1 METRERI
8 NSINDQD
15 GGDPRLLQRG
25 TLRVASA
32 HWQAAAR
39 FVPGSAERV
48 YAPTS
53 PTRPARIRDGIA
65 ASLTGRQQ
73 EVLALMAEGWSNAAI
88 ARRLFVT
95 ERAVIQ
101 HVSNIYDQ
109 LGLPVTEHD
118 HRRVLAVLCYLDR

>member
-15 GGDPRLLQRG
+15 GGDRRILRHAA
-25 TLRVASA
+25 LRVASA
-32 HWQAAAR
+32 HWQAAAHL
-39 FVPGSAERV
+39 VPGSAERM
-48 YAPTS
+48 YDPAS
-53 PTRPARIRDGIA
+53 PPRPARVRDRIA

-109 LGLPVTEHD
+109 LGLPVSEHD

>member
-1 METRERI
+1 MESRARTG
-8 NSINDQD
+8 SINDRA
-15 GGDPRLLQRG
+15 GGTPRLLLHG
-25 TLRVASA
+25 ATGVASPHRTA
-32 HWQAAAR
+32 MHHG
-39 FVPGSAERV
+39 PGSAQQ
-48 YAPTS
+48 AHDPAL
-53 PTRPARIRDGIA
+53 TRPARVRDSIA
-65 ASLTGRQQ
+65 VPLTGRQQ

-88 ARRLFVT
+88 ASRLFVT